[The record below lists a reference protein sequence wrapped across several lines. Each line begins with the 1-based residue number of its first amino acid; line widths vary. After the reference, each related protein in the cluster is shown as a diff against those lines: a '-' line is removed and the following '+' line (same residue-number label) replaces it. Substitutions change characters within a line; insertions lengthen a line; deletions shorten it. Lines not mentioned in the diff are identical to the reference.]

1 MGVATSLPVR
11 RDRAPEW
18 TKSPAIRALREIAR
32 RPSGGFGLAVV
43 LILFFA
49 AAFAPV
55 LTPYRPDAVDV
66 PNQLLGP
73 SAQHL
78 LGTDQLGR
86 DLLSRLIVG
95 SRISVSVAVPAV
107 LLALVL
113 GLVIGLV
120 SGYLGGVVDN
130 AVVVAMDSLQA
141 FPWVILALALIALLG
156 PSLTNLVLV
165 LMLGYIPPYGR
176 VCRALVLSTKENQ
189 FVEAERAL
197 GASALRVTLI
207 HVLPNV
213 VAPCLILAAMD
224 LPSAIAAE
232 AGLSFLGLGV
242 QPPAASWGNI
252 LSDGFGYVRQSPWAV
267 IAPGVTLMIVTLGI
281 TLLGETLRDV
291 IDPRLAGSR
300 RWRRM

>member
-1 MGVATSLPVR
+1 VAVASSLPAR
-11 RDRAPEW
+11 RESASAW
-18 TKSPAIRALREIAR
+18 MSSPALRTLRDVVR

-49 AAFAPV
+49 AAFAPL
-55 LTPYRPDAVDV
+55 LTPYKPDAIDV

-95 SRISVSVAVPAV
+95 SRISVSVALPAV
-107 LLALVL
+107 LLALAL
-113 GLVIGLV
+113 GLAIGLV

-130 AVVVAMDSLQA
+130 AVVVAMDTIQA
-141 FPWVILALALIALLG
+141 FPWVILALALIAFLG
-156 PSLTNLVLV
+156 PSLSNLVLV
-165 LMLGYIPPYGR
+165 LMVGYIPAYGR
-176 VCRALVLSTKENQ
+176 VCRALVFSTKENQ

-197 GASALRVTLI
+197 GASALRVTLV

-252 LSDGFGYVRQSPWAV
+252 LSDGLGYVRQSPWAV
-267 IAPGVTLMIVTLGI
+267 IAPGVTLMVVTLGI
-281 TLLGETLRDV
+281 TLLGETLRDI

>member
-1 MGVATSLPVR
+1 MGVATLPAR
-11 RDRAPEW
+11 RESAPAW
-18 TKSPAIRALREIAR
+18 MKSPALRTLRDVVR
-32 RPSGGFGLAVV
+32 RPSGRFGLAVV
-43 LILFFA
+43 LILFFTA
-49 AAFAPV
+49 AIAPL
-55 LTPYRPDAVDV
+55 LTPYKPDAIDV

-95 SRISVSVAVPAV
+95 SRISVSVALPAV

-120 SGYLGGVVDN
+120 SGYIGGVVDN
-130 AVVVAMDSLQA
+130 AIVVAMDTIQA

-165 LMLGYIPPYGR
+165 LMVGYIPEYGR

-197 GASALRVTLI
+197 GAGPLRVTLV
-207 HVLPNV
+207 HMLPNV

-252 LSDGFGYVRQSPWAV
+252 LSDGLGYVRQSPWAV
-267 IAPGVTLMIVTLGI
+267 IAPGVTLMVVTLGI
-281 TLLGETLRDV
+281 TLLGETLRDI